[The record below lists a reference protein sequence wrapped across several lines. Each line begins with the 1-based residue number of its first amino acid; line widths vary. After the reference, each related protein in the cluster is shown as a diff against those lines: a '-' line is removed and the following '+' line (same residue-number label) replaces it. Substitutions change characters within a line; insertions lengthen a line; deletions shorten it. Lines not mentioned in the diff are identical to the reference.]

1 MDIIWTE
8 YMQYKA
14 QLRGFDL
21 ARIETIVKSS
31 PERYFDT
38 ATRRRV
44 AIGKHGNDL
53 VMIPYEADENT
64 ITPTTIHVTT
74 RTQILV
80 RIKTGR
86 FTHE

>member
-1 MDIIWTE
+1 MQIVWTE
-8 YMQYKA
+8 YLQYKA

-21 ARIETIVKSS
+21 LRIEAILKSS

-44 AIGKHGNDL
+44 AIGRHGDEL
-53 VMIPYEADENT
+53 VMIPYEAEENSV
-64 ITPTTIHVTT
+64 TPVTIHVTT

-86 FTHE
+86 LIHE

>member
-1 MDIIWTE
+1 MQIVWTE
-8 YMQYKA
+8 YLQYKA

-21 ARIETIVKSS
+21 LRIEAILKSS

-44 AIGKHGNDL
+44 AIGKHGDEL
-53 VMIPYEADENT
+53 VMIPYEAEENSV
-64 ITPTTIHVTT
+64 TPVTIHVTT

>member
-1 MDIIWTE
+1 MQIVWTE
-8 YMQYKA
+8 YLQYKA

-21 ARIETIVKSS
+21 LRIEAILKSS

-44 AIGKHGNDL
+44 AIGRHGDEL
-53 VMIPYEADENT
+53 VMIPYEAEENSV
-64 ITPTTIHVTT
+64 TPVTIHVTT